1 MGYTNYWKIKKGFS
15 QGEWQTVKEIYQTKI
30 APNFKDIIE
39 GGLQTCDHT
48 VETLKT
54 FNQYI
59 QFNGI
64 GSNSHETFT
73 ITPFETKLTQFCKT
87 NRKPYDKAVW
97 EFLIRL
103 ECHFPDHI
111 SISNDDDPRKLED

>member
-15 QGEWQTVKEIYQTKI
+15 HGEWQTLKEIYQTKI
-30 APNFKDIIE
+30 APNFKNIIE
-39 GGLQTCDHT
+39 GGVQATTNLDTPPQF
-48 VETLKT
+48 E
-54 FNQYI
+54 YI

-64 GSNSHETFT
+64 GANSHETFT
-73 ITPFETKLTQFCKT
+73 ITPFKTGLTQFCKT

-111 SISNDDDPRKLED
+111 SISNDDDSRKLED

>member
-15 QGEWQTVKEIYQTKI
+15 HGEWQTLKEIYQTKI

-39 GGLQTCDHT
+39 GGVQLTNPSSPAQTKI
-48 VETLKT
+48 E
-54 FNQYI
+54 YI

-64 GSNSHETFT
+64 GANSHEDFT

-103 ECHFPDHI
+103 ECNFPDHI
-111 SISNDDDPRKLED
+111 SISNDDDPRLLEE